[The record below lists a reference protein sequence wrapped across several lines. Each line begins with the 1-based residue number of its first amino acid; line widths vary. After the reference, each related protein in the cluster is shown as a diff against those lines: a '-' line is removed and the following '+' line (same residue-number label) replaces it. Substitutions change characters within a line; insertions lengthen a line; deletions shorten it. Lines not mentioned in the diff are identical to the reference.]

1 MACISVT
8 GQEVNGLHNSVHNQ
22 RFPTPKPRNSREVP
36 QTSETMATNCLR
48 VDADQFAIHGALSN
62 PQAELGVK
70 NAECVTVVHLGS
82 IEGLAKWLEAR
93 LPAGKNSISS
103 WGVAP
108 GTKRLANLWTE
119 LVDGEI
125 FLEDSQ
131 PLKRTVHVASVKVQN
146 EAGFYLI
153 ESHQV
158 ILMPAPFS

>member
-8 GQEVNGLHNSVHNQ
+8 GQGVHGLHNSVYNQ
-22 RFPTPKPRNSREVP
+22 RFPTPKPRNSSEVP
-36 QTSETMATNCLR
+36 QTSEIMATNCLR

-62 PQAELGVK
+62 SQAELCGK
-70 NAECVTVVHLGS
+70 DAECVTVVQLGS

-93 LPAGKNSISS
+93 LPAGENSLSS
-103 WGVAP
+103 WGVVP
-108 GTKRLANLWTE
+108 GTKRLSNLWTE
-119 LVDGEI
+119 LVNGEI
-125 FLEDSQ
+125 YLEDSQ